1 MSKRVLE
8 PAAKENADATA
19 KPPFL
24 YELSL
29 DGVRKVLDDLQAAP
43 IDNPIAASQPDAV
56 TAAISDAAATGTE
69 EAIPA

>member
-8 PAAKENADATA
+8 PAAQENADATA

-43 IDNPIAASQPDAV
+43 IDNAIAASQPDE
-56 TAAISDAAATGTE
+56 T
-69 EAIPA
+69 P